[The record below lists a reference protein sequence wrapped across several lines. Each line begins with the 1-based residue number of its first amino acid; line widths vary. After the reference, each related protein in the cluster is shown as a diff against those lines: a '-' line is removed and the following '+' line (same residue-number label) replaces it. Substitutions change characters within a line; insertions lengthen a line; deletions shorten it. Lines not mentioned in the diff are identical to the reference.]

1 MSAKSTASRSARY
14 RAIASHYRRELSRT
28 PDRLLDALSSS
39 LSPDHRARVL
49 YSFQRTP
56 RTYELDLDSIHP
68 KLINCLLRS
77 VSVTGSADL
86 TFQALEAS
94 RQPVGRHWDPIR
106 VHQLRDTT
114 VDPSTGLVF
123 VGDRV
128 VSQSSYGF
136 RSASDGAFLS
146 SATPRVR
153 KSTGTL
159 NIPGPIAPFGGA
171 VYNYYHFLIETLP
184 RILFIKVVEPN
195 VSVTFTQPLP
205 RHVDQILTALGINFL
220 VVPERPFRHDNVYLC
235 DPAPFA
241 WPHPDSIRMLHEL
254 DVPSDDPDERFPS
267 KIYVSRVGTSRDLVD
282 QHHLERALEER
293 GFMTVRP
300 ENLSWSDQVQLF
312 RNAQTVVAPHGAGL
326 ANIVFMS
333 PGSRVYE
340 ITTGSWWYPCFRNI
354 AHMGSLDHE
363 LIVIPSTL
371 QAPHGAAR
379 DAVTQI
385 SEALRRD

>member
-1 MSAKSTASRSARY
+1 
-14 RAIASHYRRELSRT
+14 
-28 PDRLLDALSSS
+28 
-39 LSPDHRARVL
+39 VL

-56 RTYELDLDSIHP
+56 RTFELDLESIHP
-68 KLINCLLRS
+68 ELIDHLLRS

-86 TFQALEAS
+86 TFPALEAS
-94 RQPVGRHWDPIR
+94 RQPVGRHWEPIR
-106 VHQLRDTT
+106 IHQLRDTT

-123 VGDRV
+123 AGDRV

-146 SATPRVR
+146 SASTRVE
-153 KSTGTL
+153 KSTGIMR
-159 NIPGPIAPFGGA
+159 IPEPIAPFGGA

-184 RILFIKVVEPN
+184 RILFITTVEPN

-205 RHVDQILTALGINFL
+205 RHVDQILTALGIKFL

-254 DVPSDDPDERFPS
+254 DVPSDNPDERFPS

-282 QHHLERALEER
+282 QHHLERALNER

-326 ANIVFMS
+326 ANLVFMS
-333 PGSRVYE
+333 PGSHVYE
-340 ITTGSWWYPCFRNI
+340 ITTGHWWYPCFRNI
-354 AHMGSLDHE
+354 AHMASINHE
-363 LIVIPSTL
+363 LIVVPWTAE
-371 QAPHGAAR
+371 APHGTGL
-379 DAVTQI
+379 DAVSLI
-385 SEALRRD
+385 KRALPRN